1 VVRDHQRNLCG
12 FFLPNFFDPFHKQA
26 GVIISPSLLGKEII
40 MSNYSNPEKNNVYSG
55 WSFFSIY
62 GKKKT
67 IQEKL

>member
-1 VVRDHQRNLCG
+1 
-12 FFLPNFFDPFHKQA
+12 
-26 GVIISPSLLGKEII
+26 